1 MAEKITA
8 DFSVSTGK
16 VRKELYG
23 SGLHIFTAHR
33 HIHDNTEVFKTLR
46 FPIVRNHDW
55 ALNNPNQRMIDV
67 HHIFPRKYLRTEI
80 DAPQR
85 LYNQIANYTFLEKRI
100 NIAIGAKR
108 PGEYFTTALDACQQ
122 GGEYYG
128 DIKNEQELMDNLDAN
143 CIPAD
148 VFSMDATDYQRFLV
162 ERRELMAKK
171 IKAYFLSL

>member
-67 HHIFPRKYLRTEI
+67 HHIFPLMH
-80 DAPQR
+80 
-85 LYNQIANYTFLEKRI
+85 
-100 NIAIGAKR
+100 
-108 PGEYFTTALDACQQ
+108 LD
-122 GGEYYG
+122 
-128 DIKNEQELMDNLDAN
+128 
-143 CIPAD
+143 PAD
-148 VFSMDATDYQRFLV
+148 EKNYVFGPSDEVIRLV
-162 ERRELMAKK
+162 
-171 IKAYFLSL
+171 Y